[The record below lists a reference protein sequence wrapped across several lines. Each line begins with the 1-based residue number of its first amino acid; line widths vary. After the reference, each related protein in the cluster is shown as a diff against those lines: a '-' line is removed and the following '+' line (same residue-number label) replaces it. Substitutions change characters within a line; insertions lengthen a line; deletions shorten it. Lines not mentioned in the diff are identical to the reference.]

1 MPLNQHQVAM
11 AAFHASRIF
20 ATVLGLSALTAL
32 APASAATVTDLV
44 PDNLPNSLAGSY
56 LAARSADGAH
66 DVNAAIGYFQS
77 ALEADPDNSNL
88 IERLLLLQ
96 ASNGAI
102 DAAGA
107 LAERLAA
114 VDARSPLARMILAAR
129 ELKSGAFADAETGLA
144 QTAKQPLPLLTAGLL
159 SAWADQG
166 QGQDHTDAAI
176 KKIESLNG
184 PSWYGIFKDYHH
196 AILADLAGRPDEAVT
211 AISAAFKADN
221 SALRVVE
228 AYARILARAGK
239 RDDAIKALQT
249 YATSQPNH
257 PVIKGLLADL
267 LAGKTPPPTVDSAQ
281 AGAAEVLYGLGS
293 AIGTDEGV
301 ELPAAY
307 LQLAHYLDPDS
318 YLPLLALADMLQAAQ
333 RCEDATAIYARIP
346 DASPLRPVADIQS
359 GLCLDELDR
368 VDEAATHV
376 KRVVDAD
383 PANLE
388 AVMALGNIYRAH
400 NRFTEAADAYTRG
413 IGAIVDKSKA
423 DWRIFYF
430 RGVSYERSKHW
441 PEAED
446 DFKQALQINPN
457 QPQVLNYLGYSW
469 VDMGM
474 NLDQALNMIKTAVDL
489 RPNDGY
495 IVDSLG
501 WAYFK
506 LGRYN
511 EAVTQLER
519 AVELKPE
526 DSVIN
531 DHLGDAF
538 WRVGRKLEATFQW
551 RHAKDL
557 GPDPEERDK
566 IVKKLE
572 SGMPADA
579 HSAG

>member
-1 MPLNQHQVAM
+1 M
-11 AAFHASRIF
+11 AAFLSPRIL
-20 ATVLGLSALTAL
+20 ATVLGLATLAALT
-32 APASAATVTDLV
+32 PASAATVMDLV
-44 PDNLPNSLAGSY
+44 PDDLPKSLSGSY
-56 LAARSADGAH
+56 LAGRSADVAH
-66 DVNAAIGYFQS
+66 DVKSAIDYFQS
-77 ALEADPDNSNL
+77 ALEADPDNATL
-88 IERLLLLQ
+88 IERVLLLQ
-96 ASNGAI
+96 ASAGDI
-102 DAAGA
+102 DAADR
-107 LAERLAA
+107 LAEHLLTI
-114 VDARSPLARMILAAR
+114 DARNPMARLVVAAHQ
-129 ELKSGAFADAETGLA
+129 LKAGAFADAENELA
-144 QTAKQPLPLLTAGLL
+144 QTAKQPLATLTAGLL
-159 SAWADQG
+159 AAWAEQG
-166 QGQDHTDAAI
+166 QGHTDVAL
-176 KKIESLNG
+176 KKIDSLSG

-196 AILADLAGRPDEAVT
+196 AVLADLAGQSDDAVA
-211 AISAAFKADN
+211 AITNAYKTDN

-239 RDDAIKALQT
+239 HDEASKALTT
-249 YATSQPNH
+249 YDAAQPNH
-257 PVIKGLLADL
+257 PVIRGLLADL
-267 LAGKTPPPTVDSAQ
+267 AAGRTPAPVVANAT

-307 LQLAHYLDPDS
+307 LQTAHYVDPDS
-318 YLPLLALADMLQAAQ
+318 FLPLLALGDMLQTAQ
-333 RCEDATAIYARIP
+333 RCDDAIDVYARIP
-346 DASPLRPVADIQS
+346 DASLLRPTADIQL
-359 GLCLDELDR
+359 GLCLDELNR
-368 VDEAATHV
+368 VDEAVSHV

-383 PANLE
+383 PANLD

-400 NRFTEAADAYTRG
+400 NRFDEAADAYSRG
-413 IGAIVDKSKA
+413 IATIADKSKA

-441 PEAED
+441 PEAEA
-446 DFKQALQINPN
+446 DFKQALAINPN

-474 NLDQALNMIKTAVDL
+474 NLDQALGMIKTAVDL

-506 LGRYN
+506 LGRFDD
-511 EAVTQLER
+511 AVSQLER

-538 WRVGRKLEATFQW
+538 WRAGRKLEATFQW
-551 RHAKDL
+551 KHARDL
-557 GPDPEERDK
+557 GPEPEERDK

-579 HSAG
+579 RSAG

>member
-1 MPLNQHQVAM
+1 M
-11 AAFHASRIF
+11 AALSSSRIF
-20 ATVLGLSALTAL
+20 ATVLSLSALAL
-32 APASAATVTDLV
+32 LTPASAATVTDLV
-44 PDNLPNSLAGSY
+44 PDNLPASLAGSY
-56 LAARSADGAH
+56 LAGRSADNAH
-66 DVNAAIGYFQS
+66 DVKTAIGYFGN
-77 ALEADPDNSNL
+77 ALEADPDNSGL

-96 ASNGAI
+96 ASDGDI
-102 DAAGA
+102 DAAAA
-107 LAERLAA
+107 LSERLVA
-114 VDARSPLARMILAAR
+114 VDARNPLARVVLAAR
-129 ELKSGAFADAETGLA
+129 EIKSGAFADAETGLA
-144 QTAKQPLPLLTAGLL
+144 QTAKQPLPALTAGLL
-159 SAWADQG
+159 AAWAEQG
-166 QGQDHTDAAI
+166 QGQTDAAV
-176 KKIESLNG
+176 KKIDSLNG

-196 AILADLAGRPDEAVT
+196 AAIADMAGRPDEAVT
-211 AISAAFKADN
+211 AISAAYKTDN

-228 AYARILARAGK
+228 GYARILARAGK
-239 RDDAIKALQT
+239 RDDAIKALET
-249 YATSQPNH
+249 YDAGQPNH
-257 PVIKGLLADL
+257 PVIRSLLADL
-267 LAGKTPPPTVDSAQ
+267 KDGKTPPPIVGTAQ

-307 LQLAHYLDPDS
+307 LQLAHYLDPNS
-318 YLPLLALADMLQAAQ
+318 YLPVLALADMLETSQ
-333 RCEDATAIYARIP
+333 RCEDAIAVYARIP
-346 DASPLRPVADIQS
+346 DSSVLRPAADIQS

-368 VDEAATHV
+368 VDEAAAHV
-376 KRVVDAD
+376 KRAVDAD

-413 IGAIVDKSKA
+413 IATITDKSKA

-441 PEAED
+441 PEAEA
-446 DFKQALQINPN
+446 DFKQALSINPN

-469 VDMGM
+469 VDMGT

-506 LGRYN
+506 LGRYD

>member
-1 MPLNQHQVAM
+1 M
-11 AAFHASRIF
+11 AVLQSPRIF
-20 ATVLGLSALTAL
+20 ATVLGLSALVAL

-44 PDNLPNSLAGSY
+44 PDNLPKSLAGSY
-56 LAARSADGAH
+56 LAARSADSAH
-66 DVNAAIGYFQS
+66 DAKAAIGYFES

-96 ASNGAI
+96 AADGEI
-102 DAAGA
+102 DSAAA
-107 LAERLAA
+107 LAERLVA
-114 VDARSPLARMILAAR
+114 VDVRNPLARLVLASR
-129 ELKSGAFADAETGLA
+129 ELKSSAFADAGNGLA
-144 QTAKQPLPLLTAGLL
+144 QTAKQPLATLTAGLL
-159 SAWADQG
+159 AAWSD
-166 QGQDHTDAAI
+166 QGQDHTDAAV
-176 KKIESLNG
+176 KRVESLNG

-196 AILADLAGRPDEAVT
+196 AAIADLAGRSDEAVA
-211 AISAAFKADN
+211 AISAAYKTDN

-239 RDDAIKALQT
+239 RDEAIKALET
-249 YATSQPNH
+249 YDASQPNH
-257 PVIKGLLADL
+257 PVIKDLLADL
-267 LAGKTPPPTVDSAQ
+267 KAGKAPPPIVGSAQ

-307 LQLAHYLDPDS
+307 LQLAHYLDQDS

-333 RCEDATAIYARIP
+333 RCEDAISVYARIP
-346 DASPLRPVADIQS
+346 DSSSLRPVTDIQS
-359 GLCLDELDR
+359 GLCLDELNR
-368 VDEAATHV
+368 VDEAAAHV

-413 IGAIVDKSKA
+413 ISTIADKAKA

-430 RGVSYERSKHW
+430 RGVSFERSKRW
-441 PEAED
+441 PEAEA
-446 DFKQALQINPN
+446 DFKQALLINPN

-506 LGRYN
+506 LGRYD
-511 EAVTQLER
+511 EAVGQLER

-551 RHAKDL
+551 HHAKDL

>member
-1 MPLNQHQVAM
+1 M
-11 AAFHASRIF
+11 AAFLPSRIF
-20 ATVLGLSALTAL
+20 AAVIGLAALAGL
-32 APASAATVTDLV
+32 APATAATVTDLV
-44 PDNLPNSLAGSY
+44 PDDLPKSLSGSY
-56 LAARSADGAH
+56 LAGRSADGAH
-66 DVNAAIGYFQS
+66 DAKAAISYFES
-77 ALEADPDNSNL
+77 ALEGDPDNSTL
-88 IERLLLLQ
+88 IERVLLLQ
-96 ASNGAI
+96 ASDGEI
-102 DAAGA
+102 DAASA
-107 LAERLAA
+107 LAERLVA
-114 VDARSPLARMILAAR
+114 VDARNPMARLVLTAR
-129 ELKSGAFADAETGLA
+129 QLKAGGFADAETALA
-144 QTAKQPLPLLTAGLL
+144 QTAKQPLATLTTGLL

-166 QGQDHTDAAI
+166 QGHTDAAL
-176 KKIESLNG
+176 KKIESLSG
-184 PSWYGIFKDYHH
+184 PSWYGIFKDYHR
-196 AILADLAGRPDEAVT
+196 AVLADLAGREDEAVA
-211 AISAAFKADN
+211 AISAAYKTDN

-239 RDDAIKALQT
+239 RDEATKALVT
-249 YATSQPNH
+249 YDASQPNH
-257 PVIKGLLADL
+257 PVIKSLLADL
-267 LAGKTPPPTVDSAQ
+267 QAGKTPSPIVASAQ

-293 AIGTDEGV
+293 AIGTDEGI

-307 LQLAHYLDPDS
+307 LQVAHYLDPDS
-318 YLPLLALADMLQAAQ
+318 YLPLLALADMLQGSQ
-333 RCEDATAIYARIP
+333 RCEDAVAVYGRIP
-346 DASPLRPVADIQS
+346 ESSPLRSIADIQS

-368 VDEAATHV
+368 VDEAAAHV

-400 NRFTEAADAYTRG
+400 NRFGEAADAYSRG
-413 IGAIVDKSKA
+413 IGTIADKSKA

-430 RGVSYERSKHW
+430 RGVSFERGKHW
-441 PEAED
+441 PDAEA
-446 DFKQALQINPN
+446 DFKQALVINPN

-506 LGRYN
+506 LSRYD

-551 RHAKDL
+551 KHARDL

-572 SGMPADA
+572 SGMPANA

>member
-1 MPLNQHQVAM
+1 M
-11 AAFHASRIF
+11 AALHASRIF

-44 PDNLPNSLAGSY
+44 PDNLPKSLAGSY
-56 LAARSADGAH
+56 LAARSADSAH
-66 DVNAAIGYFQS
+66 DVHSAIGYFES

-96 ASNGAI
+96 ASDGAI
-102 DAAGA
+102 DAAGG
-107 LAERLAA
+107 LAERLVA
-114 VDARSPLARMILAAR
+114 VDVRSPLARMILAAR

-144 QTAKQPLPLLTAGLL
+144 QTAKQPLPALTAGLL

-166 QGQDHTDAAI
+166 QGPDHTDAAI

-184 PSWYGIFKDYHH
+184 PSWYGIFKYYHH

-249 YATSQPNH
+249 YDASQPNH
-257 PVIKGLLADL
+257 PVIKDLLADL
-267 LAGKTPPPTVDSAQ
+267 RGGKTPPPTVNSAQ

-318 YLPLLALADMLQAAQ
+318 YLPLLALADMLQVAQ
-333 RCEDATAIYARIP
+333 RCEDAIAIYARIP

-413 IGAIVDKSKA
+413 IATITDKSKA

-441 PEAED
+441 PEAEA
-446 DFKQALQINPN
+446 DFKQALEINPN

-506 LGRYN
+506 LGRYG

-538 WRVGRKLEATFQW
+538 WRIGRKLEATFQW
-551 RHAKDL
+551 QHAKDL

>member
-1 MPLNQHQVAM
+1 M
-11 AAFHASRIF
+11 AVLTTSRIF
-20 ATVLGLSALTAL
+20 ATVLGLSALAAL
-32 APASAATVTDLV
+32 APAWATTVTDLV
-44 PDNLPNSLAGSY
+44 PDNLPKSLAGSY
-56 LAARSADGAH
+56 LAARSADSSH
-66 DVNAAIGYFQS
+66 DVKAAIGYFET

-96 ASNGAI
+96 ASDGEV

-107 LAERLAA
+107 LAERLVA
-114 VDARSPLARMILAAR
+114 VDIRNPLARLVLASR

-144 QTAKQPLPLLTAGLL
+144 QTAKQPLATLTAGLL
-159 SAWADQG
+159 AAWAEQG
-166 QGQDHTDAAI
+166 QSHTDAAV

-196 AILADLAGRPDEAVT
+196 ATLADLAGRQDEAVA
-211 AISAAFKADN
+211 AISAAYKTDN

-228 AYARILARAGK
+228 AYARILGRAGK
-239 RDDAIKALQT
+239 RDEAIKALET
-249 YATSQPNH
+249 YDASQPNH
-257 PVIKGLLADL
+257 PVIKDLLADL
-267 LAGKTPPPTVDSAQ
+267 KAGKTPPPIVGSAQ

-307 LQLAHYLDPDS
+307 LQLAHYLDADS
-318 YLPLLALADMLQAAQ
+318 YLPLLALADMLQTAQ
-333 RCEDATAIYARIP
+333 RCEEATSVYARIP
-346 DASPLRPVADIQS
+346 DTSSLRSVADIQS

-368 VDEAATHV
+368 VDEAAAHV
-376 KRVVDAD
+376 KRVVDGD
-383 PANLE
+383 PSNLE

-400 NRFTEAADAYTRG
+400 NRFDEAADAYSRG
-413 IGAIVDKSKA
+413 IATIADKAKA

-441 PEAED
+441 PEAEA
-446 DFKQALQINPN
+446 DFKQALTINPN

-506 LGRYN
+506 LGRYDD
-511 EAVTQLER
+511 AVTQLER

-551 RHAKDL
+551 HHAKDL

-579 HSAG
+579 RSAG